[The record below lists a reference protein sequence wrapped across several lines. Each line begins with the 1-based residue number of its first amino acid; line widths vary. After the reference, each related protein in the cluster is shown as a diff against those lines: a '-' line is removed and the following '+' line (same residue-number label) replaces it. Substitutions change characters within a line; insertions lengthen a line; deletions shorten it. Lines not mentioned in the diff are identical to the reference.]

1 MKSKIFL
8 IFFLLIPFINCY
20 TQDLKVSAKLDTNTV
35 FIGDTLR
42 LILSAEATNE
52 WQPTFPDIP
61 DNINGIEVRSKSAID
76 TFKSDNFFKLS
87 QFVSLQPFD
96 TGSITL
102 HPFTFIYVNKSNGQQ
117 TLVTTD
123 SLILTVNPYHSDTA
137 KTIVDIKIPLEEPL
151 TFWDYL
157 PYIIGA
163 ILLII
168 AAYFAIRYFRKRK
181 TQPQEQVDI
190 NLEKISYVWALDE
203 LAKLQKEQLWQ
214 NQKYKLHF
222 TKLSE
227 ILRAYVEKKFYVP
240 ALEMTT
246 LEIIENLKL
255 KYIPSEYV
263 SNLYEILKLS
273 DLIKF
278 AKHIPYDNECIDSFN
293 NSIEF
298 VKKTSTYKDLV
309 EIINQEAE

>member
-1 MKSKIFL
+1 M
-8 IFFLLIPFINCY
+8 
-20 TQDLKVSAKLDTNTV
+20 
-35 FIGDTLR
+35 
-42 LILSAEATNE
+42 LSAEATNE
-52 WQPTFPDIP
+52 WQPTFPEIS
-61 DNINGIEVRSKSAID
+61 DNINGIEVRSKSLID
-76 TFKSDNFFKLS
+76 TFKDNNSYKLS
-87 QFVSLQPFD
+87 QFISLQPFD
-96 TGSITL
+96 SGKVTL
-102 HPFTFIYVNKSNGQQ
+102 HPFTFIYMNKYNGQQ
-117 TLVTTD
+117 MLVSTD
-123 SLILTVNPYHSDTA
+123 SLILTIKPYYCDTA
-137 KTIVDIKIPLEEPL
+137 KTIVDIKTPLEEPL
-151 TFWDYL
+151 TFWDFL

-163 ILLII
+163 IVLII
-168 AAYFAIRYFRKRK
+168 AAYFGFRYWKKRK

-214 NQKYKLHF
+214 NRKYKLHF

-227 ILRAYVEKKFYVP
+227 ILRAYVEKKFNVP

-263 SNLYEILKLS
+263 SILYEILNLS

-278 AKHIPYDNECIDSFN
+278 AKHIPDDNECIDSFN
-293 NSIEF
+293 NSVEL
-298 VKKTSTYKDLV
+298 VKKTSTYKNLV